1 MKLNGS
7 LAQFSARRLTLV
19 LSTFVCLALLTGC
32 SRAPSFNVLGSY
44 FPGWIICA
52 FVAAILTILAHWYM
66 GSKRLM
72 RELWP
77 PQVIYT
83 LLFIT
88 LTCLLW
94 LTLFNS

>member
-1 MKLNGS
+1 M
-7 LAQFSARRLTLV
+7 LALCAFI
-19 LSTFVCLALLTGC
+19 CLALLTGC
-32 SRAPSFNVLGSY
+32 SRAPSFNILGSY

-52 FVAAILTILAHWYM
+52 FVAGLLTLLAHWYI

-77 PQVIYT
+77 PQIIYT

-88 LTCLLW
+88 LTGLLW
-94 LTLFNS
+94 LMLFNS